1 LSRRDE
7 VIACGIEPMT
17 GQSKRVKLTEPQA
30 GRIRPTLASMEQG
43 APIVVRVDP
52 GTIKGV
58 TTALGI
64 VVGVMVAIA
73 VFQPE
78 LAPVGHRYTPLQR
91 FAYVGGFSA
100 FFLLCMIA
108 VRRSHVALYTDRVEV
123 TVALLPTRRIARSD
137 VVARSTKP
145 GRWRPIPVLVLKD
158 GRRVSMPVYLERN
171 REFSAWLNS
180 LPYRRKRSWFRP

>member
-1 LSRRDE
+1 
-7 VIACGIEPMT
+7 
-17 GQSKRVKLTEPQA
+17 
-30 GRIRPTLASMEQG
+30 
-43 APIVVRVDP
+43 
-52 GTIKGV
+52 
-58 TTALGI
+58 
-64 VVGVMVAIA
+64 
-73 VFQPE
+73 
-78 LAPVGHRYTPLQR
+78 
-91 FAYVGGFSA
+91 
-100 FFLLCMIA
+100 MIA